1 MPEFDFFFPP
11 GFYLL
16 ISIAYLSSQWFG
28 QVYLLSSINQSMV
41 ALYCKSHLG
50 KSNCSWKSHYLKA
63 FVEVMVTAQLLY
75 FVFWKEE
82 VQLLQSC
89 HPIYVS
95 TILFTLHLFG
105 SARKTKKDLVY
116 TGTCLLNFP
125 LHDLDPS
132 EGSKQEW
139 IVYVSYITCKPWIFF
154 CMHFYSSVPNIFF

>member
-1 MPEFDFFFPP
+1 MREEH
-11 GFYLL
+11 LL
-16 ISIAYLSSQWFG
+16 LEKPLF
-28 QVYLLSSINQSMV
+28 
-41 ALYCKSHLG
+41 KSFCRG
-50 KSNCSWKSHYLKA
+50 KGNCSA
-63 FVEVMVTAQLLY
+63 FTLCLLEKRR
-75 FVFWKEE
+75 KEE